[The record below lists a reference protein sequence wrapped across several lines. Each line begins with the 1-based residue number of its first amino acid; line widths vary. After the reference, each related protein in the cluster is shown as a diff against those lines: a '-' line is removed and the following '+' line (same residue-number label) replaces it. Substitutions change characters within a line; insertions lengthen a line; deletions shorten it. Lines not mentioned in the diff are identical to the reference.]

1 MENLSRVR
9 KNAELRQEVENSR
22 ESEVSSTVLSSYADR
37 LNRINPELSTIETSP
52 KMPDYNALHSKGEAD
67 RNTEVVQQKE
77 DPAFHHDLLN
87 EFIDEVKSYNIK
99 KGYSSSEDTDLNII
113 NKISQPVLSQE
124 KEDTQGEDQM
134 TQEIKRLIESDFDV
148 ERIEYKDDF
157 NRPNS
162 GNMYEETAKIKLK
175 LDDVDKELFEMSQSV
190 NSSSK
195 TLNFI
200 VFILVVVL
208 MVMLGLAFYWIYS
221 TQGF

>member
-22 ESEVSSTVLSSYADR
+22 ESEVTSTVLSSYADR
-37 LNRINPELSTIETSP
+37 LNRINPELSTIEASP
-52 KMPDYNALHSKGEAD
+52 KLPDYNALHSKGEAE
-67 RNTEVVQQKE
+67 RNPESLDLKDDVS
-77 DPAFHHDLLN
+77 FHHDLLN

-113 NKISQPVLSQE
+113 NKISQPVISDENLKSQA
-124 KEDTQGEDQM
+124 DDQM
-134 TQEIKRLIESDFDV
+134 TQEIKRVIESDFDFEKV
-148 ERIEYKDDF
+148 EYKDDF
-157 NRPNS
+157 NRSNS
-162 GNMYEETAKIKLK
+162 ENMFEETAKIKLK
-175 LDDVDKELFEMSQSV
+175 LEDVDKELLEMSQSV
-190 NSSSK
+190 NSSSR

-200 VFILVVVL
+200 VFILVIVL